1 MRTKARPVLV
11 LNIASLT
18 LDIWILSVNAVG
30 EEGNHGKTSLFPL
43 PQPVFLPHQVLLA
56 SSQVLCLFHPV
67 DPVDPLDH
75 IGRSNPATNPPYP
88 PYTTPPPHL
97 QAPRNPSRLHFTRTW
112 CMVMASRTSAEPRV
126 HDPRFRI
133 LDSASSN
140 STVKASRAKDRL
152 ERSQGKRTKFGL
164 QLLTLY
170 ICIVCISYAKR
181 PRTLP
186 VRRLGRPTH
195 TASS

>member
-88 PYTTPPPHL
+88 PYTTPPPISKL
-97 QAPRNPSRLHFTRTW
+97 PEIRLVSISPAPGAWSWHRAPLLSPESTI
-112 CMVMASRTSAEPRV
+112 PG
-126 HDPRFRI
+126 
-133 LDSASSN
+133 SASSTRRPPTPP
-140 STVKASRAKDRL
+140 S
-152 ERSQGKRTKFGL
+152 
-164 QLLTLY
+164 
-170 ICIVCISYAKR
+170 R
-181 PRTLP
+181 PRE
-186 VRRLGRPTH
+186 RRTAWSGARGKEPSLGCNC
-195 TASS
+195 